1 MRLHWVLSFAAVVL
15 IAQAQH
21 SQPLVPIKIGLE
33 WFLNPDHLPLVVALK
48 EGYFADAG
56 LDVSLVEPAD
66 HWEAEEEIIA
76 GRLDVA
82 VTETLHLAQ
91 DAARGK
97 PVIGFSRFLHT
108 DGGVMYLKNRGIE
121 RPSDMCGKTISYPGY
136 PGPGGPAI
144 VGTMALAD
152 GGECWGDF
160 GKHDGGFYH
169 VDALLNGADVATLIF
184 SNFEMVEARSRGL
197 DAGFFSLKDWG
208 VPDFCQLVLFTTPEK
223 LEASSADLRKLVLA
237 VRRATGL
244 IKSNPARARDIWFE
258 HTKTSRP
265 FLARLNPLTTRAR
278 MREARVARDT
288 FEATLPAFVNDN
300 TLAREYWV
308 ELSGRLPATG
318 PIDSAPAKHY
328 PATSSEYWTNDL
340 AL

>member
-1 MRLHWVLSFAAVVL
+1 MQMPWLLNLSVLLV
-15 IAQAQH
+15 AQAQQ

-56 LDVSLVEPAD
+56 LDVTLVEPAD

-91 DAARGK
+91 DAAKGK

-108 DGGVMYLKNRGIE
+108 DGGVMYLKGNGIE

-144 VGTMALAD
+144 VGTMVKAD
-152 GGECWGDF
+152 GGVCAEGF

-169 VDALLNGADVATLIF
+169 VGALVKGADLSTLIF
-184 SNFEMVEARSRGL
+184 SNFEMVEAKSRGL

-208 VPDFCQLVLFTTPEK
+208 VPDFCQLVLFTTPDK
-223 LEASSADLRKLVLA
+223 LNELATELRKLVLA

-244 IKSNPARARDIWFE
+244 IKSDPEKARKIWFQ
-258 HTKTSRP
+258 HTKTSRSL
-265 FLARLNPLTTRAR
+265 LARLNPRTARFR
-278 MREARVARDT
+278 MREARVARGT

-300 TLAREYWV
+300 LLAPEYWSALTSWLV
-308 ELSGRLPATG
+308 KTG
-318 PIDSAPAKHY
+318 QIDHQPPRSPGAPLA
-328 PATSSEYWTNDL
+328 YWTNRL

>member
-1 MRLHWVLSFAAVVL
+1 M
-15 IAQAQH
+15 AQGQ
-21 SQPLVPIKIGLE
+21 LELTPIKIGLE

-91 DAARGK
+91 DAAKGK
-97 PVIGFSRFLHT
+97 PVVGFSRFLHT
-108 DGGVMYLKNRGIE
+108 DGGVMFLKGKGIE

-144 VGTMALAD
+144 VGTMVKAD
-152 GGECWGDF
+152 EGDCKGKPF
-160 GKHDGGFYH
+160 GKHDGSFYH
-169 VDALLNGADVATLIF
+169 VDALVGGADVATLIF
-184 SNFEMVEARSRGL
+184 SNFEMVEAKSRGL

-208 VPDFCQLVLFTTPEK
+208 VPDFCQLVLFTTPAK
-223 LEASSADLRKLVLA
+223 LEASAAELRKLVLA

-244 IKSNPARARDIWFE
+244 IKSDPEKARKIWFE
-258 HTKTSRP
+258 HTKKSRP
-265 FLARLNPLTTRAR
+265 FLARLNPRTVRSR
-278 MREARVARDT
+278 MREARVARGT

-300 TLAREYWV
+300 LLAPEYWSALTSWLV
-308 ELSGRLPATG
+308 KTG
-318 PIDSAPAKHY
+318 QIDHQPPRSPGAPLA
-328 PATSSEYWTNDL
+328 YWTNRL

>member
-1 MRLHWVLSFAAVVL
+1 MHLQWLVSLALLLVQQV
-15 IAQAQH
+15 QAQT
-21 SQPLVPIKIGLE
+21 PIKIGLE

-56 LDVSLVEPAD
+56 LDVTLVEPAD

-108 DGGVMYLKNRGIE
+108 DGGVMFLKGKGIE

-144 VGTMALAD
+144 VGTMVKAD
-152 GGECWGDF
+152 GGECSEAF

-169 VDALLNGADVATLIF
+169 VDALTSGADVATLIF

-237 VRRATGL
+237 VRRATRFRLLHVANVLAPAALCTYGPFLIIYVFAYSTSRGLDMTEVYSRNRVGL
-244 IKSNPARARDIWFE
+244 IYHCGVLSC
-258 HTKTSRP
+258 HT
-265 FLARLNPLTTRAR
+265 LT
-278 MREARVARDT
+278 
-288 FEATLPAFVNDN
+288 
-300 TLAREYWV
+300 Y
-308 ELSGRLPATG
+308 
-318 PIDSAPAKHY
+318 Y
-328 PATSSEYWTNDL
+328 L
-340 AL
+340 ALNVPSQQSYAAARGKRLR